1 MDQNWAPC
9 WLPLRCS
16 GCRYN
21 LLVQWTYSHLRDIFL
36 LWLRYAIGAWRIP
49 DKKAWILLELLG
61 HNIPEGISTDF
72 EPFLF
77 PHGTVWCI
85 TGVYLCKLWYQ
96 YLLIIFIVLWNHWYY
111 SCAFCKFLKYFH
123 VCFFRDCQVV
133 TWGILKWGCTM
144 YTSLH
149 SFWVLWNHPMEII
162 HNYLPQRDFQ
172 LCMLGPSWLSR
183 YNYWR
188 SYTFNCCRDAP
199 LGASWALC
207 RITHWWNRRY
217 VCPHLKNI
225 KSFTRFLCA
234 LISGIMVY

>member
-21 LLVQWTYSHLRDIFL
+21 LLIQWTHSHLRDIFL

-72 EPFLF
+72 ELFLF

-96 YLLIIFIVLWNHWYY
+96 YLLSIYIDNINSSVKSLVLLLCLLQVFEVF
-111 SCAFCKFLKYFH
+111 SC
-123 VCFFRDCQVV
+123 VFF
-133 TWGILKWGCTM
+133 
-144 YTSLH
+144 
-149 SFWVLWNHPMEII
+149 
-162 HNYLPQRDFQ
+162 QR
-172 LCMLGPSWLSR
+172 LPSWYLGNSEVGMYNVHFTSFILSAFKTI
-183 YNYWR
+183 
-188 SYTFNCCRDAP
+188 SQKLFIIISPKEIFN
-199 LGASWALC
+199 
-207 RITHWWNRRY
+207 Y
-217 VCPHLKNI
+217 VCLAQVGCLDIITEEVTP
-225 KSFTRFLCA
+225 
-234 LISGIMVY
+234 LIAAEMPL